1 VNTGKGSVRAA
12 AGPGKGAGRA
22 AVGASSSPEKS
33 AGQTAVGTASSRD
46 RALLAYTTR
55 LGDNALILAQRMI
68 ELVAGYPE
76 LEEELANANFALD
89 YIGQARMF
97 YSYAGE
103 LEGKGRSEDDF
114 AFLRDENEFHNFL
127 LIEQPSGHF
136 GDSIAK
142 LVLFDSFYLLLLEA
156 LTRCSDE
163 RIAEIAARAEKEIR
177 YHLRHNTQW
186 LVRLGDGTEASHA
199 RVQESIDTLWQ
210 YTGELFAADEI
221 DQLFTECFDG
231 PVLGAIQ
238 EQWQTHVK
246 AILDEATL
254 TLPGDGWMASGG
266 KQGRHSEH
274 LGYMIAEMQYLQR
287 THPGASW

>member
-1 VNTGKGSVRAA
+1 MNKDQV
-12 AGPGKGAGRA
+12 
-22 AVGASSSPEKS
+22 
-33 AGQTAVGTASSRD
+33 
-46 RALLAYTTR
+46 LLNYVLR
-55 LGDNALILAQRMI
+55 LGDDALILGQRMV

-97 YSYAGE
+97 YTYAGE

-127 LIEQPSGHF
+127 LIEQPNGHF

-156 LTRCSDE
+156 LTRCSDN

-177 YHLRHNTQW
+177 YHLRHNAQW
-186 LVRLGDGTEASHA
+186 LVRLGDGTEESKS
-199 RVQESIDTLWQ
+199 RVQESIDSLWQ

-221 DQLFTECFDG
+221 DQVFAESCDG
-231 PVLGAIQ
+231 PDLEAMQG
-238 EQWQTHVK
+238 QWHINVK
-246 AILDEATL
+246 AILDAATL
-254 TLPGDGWMASGG
+254 TMPEDGWMASGG

-274 LGYMIAEMQYLQR
+274 LGFMIAEMQYLQR
-287 THPGASW
+287 THAGANW